1 MYTLQIEHTITDFPT
16 WKTAFDR
23 DPVNRAA
30 AGVLSHRIGQPVGNP
45 HYIVVEL
52 DFADLSQAEQLLLNL
67 QEHVW
72 RSPASAPALAG
83 APKTRII
90 EAAA

>member
-1 MYTLQIEHTITDFPT
+1 MYTLQIEHQITDFPT
-16 WKTAFDR
+16 WKSAFDR

-30 AGVLSHRIGQPVGNP
+30 AGVLAHRIGRPVGDS

-52 DFADLSQAEQLLLNL
+52 DFADLEKAEQLLSNL
-67 QEHVW
+67 REHVW
-72 RSPASAPALAG
+72 RSNDNAPALAG

-90 EAAA
+90 EAAP

>member
-16 WKTAFDR
+16 WKSAFDR

-30 AGVLSHRIGQPVGNP
+30 SGVLSHRIGQPVGDP

-52 DFADLSQAEQLLLNL
+52 DFAELDQAEQLLLTL

-72 RSPASAPALAG
+72 RSAANAPALAG
-83 APKTRII
+83 APRTRII